1 MLKDDIEKK
10 SIKKK
15 KLESIRLTRQTL
27 DSSHETEI
35 NL

>member
-1 MLKDDIEKK
+1 MILKKNQL
-10 SIKKK
+10 KKK

>member
-10 SIKKK
+10 NQLKK
-15 KLESIRLTRQTL
+15 KLESIKLTHQTL
-27 DSSHETEI
+27 DSSHKTKI